1 MFILG
6 EKYSFLGGD
15 FCCCLGG
22 NCCCL
27 GLGGDALF
35 GESWRDRDWRIVVW
49 AVLRREQLAVLIFLL
64 RPKNY
69 WVGFLDN
76 WHDSVLLNILIV

>member
-1 MFILG
+1 M
-6 EKYSFLGGD
+6 
-15 FCCCLGG
+15 
-22 NCCCL
+22 
-27 GLGGDALF
+27 
-35 GESWRDRDWRIVVW
+35 VW